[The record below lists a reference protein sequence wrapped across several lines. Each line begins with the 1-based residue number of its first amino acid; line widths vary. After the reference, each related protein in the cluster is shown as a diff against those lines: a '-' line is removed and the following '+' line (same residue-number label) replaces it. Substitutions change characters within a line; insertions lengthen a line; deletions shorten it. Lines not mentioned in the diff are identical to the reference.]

1 MVSLHLA
8 GALRGVLSVVVIGCL
23 LAPGGV
29 RAQTIELDIRSEPLV
44 EVLES
49 LRTSAGIDV
58 VYSDATVRGIVST
71 CRYTGPEPADALQ
84 CILND
89 TGLEAE
95 RVRRRQFVVRRLSTG
110 PDQGEDPAGDSATP
124 RLSITG
130 FVRDAQTGE
139 LLSGAHVMMP
149 AIRVGAS
156 SNDAGYFAIP
166 SLPEGEYRV
175 RVSFIGYESAE
186 ISLRPGA
193 RAETI
198 RLNPIPY
205 EAIGVTVEADRS
217 REQGFPP
224 PSGVV
229 QVPVRDLERLPS
241 FPGEQDLLH
250 ALQWFPGVQ
259 KAGEVN
265 GGLVI
270 RGGSPDQNLYLI
282 DGAPVYHPWHAFSLI
297 STFQTET
304 FSDVKL
310 YRGAFP
316 AQHGGRISSV
326 LDAQLKDGNRD
337 GPRATGALGMLSAR
351 FMIESP
357 ITRHSSFMISGRR
370 SYLDKLIGTSHP
382 VEDEFGQ
389 RDTLR
394 TEYFFHDFAAKATVA
409 SSDGHRLSVSH
420 YRGGDHL
427 DLRLPFDLS
436 LDLSSWLR
444 PADLYF
450 EIDQYWTNSMTSMR
464 YQYIYGTRFFSTLT
478 AYRSAYRAREGFVMR
493 PTSDS
498 NLLSSYTV
506 RLEDV
511 GLRWDTEWYAAMDY
525 DIHAGIHVVDHL
537 FRSNLDALI
546 YRSVAAVDTMSEY
559 SRQRAVEAAAY
570 VQAYWRPR
578 NNFRVQPG
586 VRLAHFAGGG
596 YFQLSPRLGIQYAP
610 LPDRVMLRAAAGRY
624 DQYVHRLR
632 DRHSFLYDLVS
643 SRWIPTSDDVR
654 PSNSYHLTTGVE
666 TRPHRNLT
674 LSADTYWYAGS
685 DVLLPEDDFQL
696 KDGLEGPGIDVGALL
711 GQYVTGDARS
721 YGVELNAS
729 LEHRS
734 WEFLASYTGSRS
746 LTRGHDEPE
755 FRPGRFD
762 VPQTFRGLLGYSWR
776 GLTVRMSGDI
786 RSGYPHTVPVARYVL
801 DDPLGEPLVFLH
813 RPEINNGRLPPYFHT
828 DLTLQYAFR
837 WAGAR
842 WSAQMHL
849 FNVTNRRNVLARQ
862 YVPVNGTVDVRDR
875 RGLPILPL
883 FEIELR
889 I

>member
-1 MVSLHLA
+1 
-8 GALRGVLSVVVIGCL
+8 
-23 LAPGGV
+23 
-29 RAQTIELDIRSEPLV
+29 
-44 EVLES
+44 
-49 LRTSAGIDV
+49 
-58 VYSDATVRGIVST
+58 
-71 CRYTGPEPADALQ
+71 
-84 CILND
+84 
-89 TGLEAE
+89 
-95 RVRRRQFVVRRLSTG
+95 
-110 PDQGEDPAGDSATP
+110 
-124 RLSITG
+124 
-130 FVRDAQTGE
+130 
-139 LLSGAHVMMP
+139 
-149 AIRVGAS
+149 
-156 SNDAGYFAIP
+156 
-166 SLPEGEYRV
+166 
-175 RVSFIGYESAE
+175 
-186 ISLRPGA
+186 
-193 RAETI
+193 
-198 RLNPIPY
+198 
-205 EAIGVTVEADRS
+205 
-217 REQGFPP
+217 
-224 PSGVV
+224 
-229 QVPVRDLERLPS
+229 VPVRELERLPS

-357 ITRHSSFMISGRR
+357 ITRYSSFMISGRR

-382 VEDEFGQ
+382 VEDDLGR

-394 TEYFFHDFAAKATVA
+394 TDYFFHDLAAKVSVA
-409 SSDGHRLSVSH
+409 SSDWHRLSVSH
-420 YRGGDHL
+420 YRGGDQL

-444 PADLYF
+444 PAELYF

-464 YQYIYGTRFFSTLT
+464 YQYIYGTRFYSTLT

-498 NLLSSYTV
+498 NLLSSYSV

-525 DIHAGIHVVDHL
+525 DLHAGFHVVDHL

-578 NNFRVQPG
+578 NNLRVQPG
-586 VRLAHFAGGG
+586 FRLTHFAGGG
-596 YFQLSPRLGIQYAP
+596 YFQVSPRLGVQYAP
-610 LPDRVMLRAAAGRY
+610 LPDQVMLRAAAGRY
-624 DQYVHRLR
+624 DQYMHRLR

-643 SRWIPTSDDVR
+643 SRWIPTSEDVR
-654 PSNSYHLTTGVE
+654 PSNSYHLTSGVE
-666 TRPHRNLT
+666 TRPHRNLV

-721 YGVELNAS
+721 FGVELNAR

-746 LTRGHDEPE
+746 LTRLESDDV

-762 VPQTFRGLLGYSWR
+762 VPRTFRGLLGYTWQ

-801 DDPLGEPLVFLH
+801 DDPLGEPRVFLH
-813 RPEINNGRLPPYFHT
+813 RPETNNGRLPPYFHT

-842 WSAQMHL
+842 WSAQMHM
-849 FNVTNRRNVLARQ
+849 FNITNRRNVLGRQ
-862 YVPVNGTVDVRDR
+862 YVPMNGNVEVRDR
-875 RGLPILPL
+875 RGLPFLPL
-883 FEIELR
+883 FEVELR